1 MLKVH
6 HLNRSRSTRV
16 LWLLEELSMPYEI
29 VHHTRDAKT
38 RLAPASLGEIHP
50 LSKSPVIEHN
60 DLVICESGAILEYIL
75 DQDAQHRLR
84 PSKDDATYYR
94 YLEWLHFAEGSFA
107 LPIINSMIMQMDQQ
121 ESSALLKGYVAKELK
136 LDLAYIDDTL
146 SKHTYFAGNDFTA
159 ADIMMATMLDYASS
173 LKLIENRPHISR
185 YVSDIHSRPAYQKAM
200 AFG

>member
-6 HLNRSRSTRV
+6 HLNRSRSTRS

-38 RLAPASLGEIHP
+38 GLAPASLGEVHP
-50 LSKSPVIEHN
+50 LNKSPVIEHN

-75 DQDAQHRLR
+75 DQDTQHRLR

-107 LPIINSMIMQMDQQ
+107 LPVIVSMIMQMDQHDG
-121 ESSALLKGYVAKELK
+121 SPLLKGYVSKELK
-136 LDLAYIDDTL
+136 LDLSYIDDTL
-146 SKHTYFAGNDFTA
+146 SKHTYFAGNEFTS
-159 ADIMMATMLDYASS
+159 ADIMMATLLDYASS
-173 LKLIENRPHISR
+173 LKLLENRPHISR
-185 YVSDIHSRPAYQKAM
+185 YLNDIHSRPAYQKAKSL
-200 AFG
+200 G